1 VSAAEGDVERNSSG
15 GRRIQGGSSAHV
27 EHVGIFDF
35 GKSKSVGAWQV
46 GQDGCGLHP
55 AIVFEEEDESQI
67 AATWRCT
74 SCSSPS
80 CNHLTRLFKSQGI
93 KAGESRS
100 FQNVSM

>member
-1 VSAAEGDVERNSSG
+1 MSAAEGDVERNSSG

-55 AIVFEEEDESQI
+55 AIVFERKMRPKMLPLGGAPRARAR
-67 AATWRCT
+67 AAT
-74 SCSSPS
+74 
-80 CNHLTRLFKSQGI
+80 I
-93 KAGESRS
+93 
-100 FQNVSM
+100 